1 MNTLIKTTLGLALA
15 ASAAT
20 AAAADIAGNVT
31 LASDYRFRGIS
42 QIEGGISPAIQG
54 GFDFNHESGFYLGTW
69 ASNINFF
76 GGSIETDVYG
86 GFRGQFTEDV
96 GYDVGVLYYGYP
108 HATTGAGEENV
119 QIDYYEVYGSV
130 SFSGAKIGVNYSP
143 DYFAETGDFFY
154 PYIDYSYT
162 FGEAVTLSAHL
173 GYNSFDE
180 ESFLTLLDE
189 EGNVISSD
197 DSYLDWKLALSTT
210 QLGVTWTLAYVDT
223 DLDDDEECFGDEDL
237 CAATAV
243 FSISKSL

>member
-20 AAAADIAGNVT
+20 VSAADIAGNVT
-31 LASDYRFRGIS
+31 LATDYRFRGIS
-42 QIEGGISPAIQG
+42 QIEGGVSPAIQG
-54 GFDFNHESGFYLGTW
+54 GFDYNHESGFYLGTW

-76 GGSIETDVYG
+76 GGSIETDIYG
-86 GFRGQFTEDV
+86 GFRGEFTEDV

-108 HATTGAGEENV
+108 HATFGPGEENIQV
-119 QIDYYEVYGSV
+119 DYYEVYGSV
-130 SFSGAKIGVNYSP
+130 SFSGVKLGVNYSP
-143 DYFAETGDFFY
+143 DYFAESGDFFY
-154 PYIDYSYT
+154 PYADYSYT
-162 FGEAVTLSAHL
+162 FGEAVTLAAHL

-180 ESFLTLLDE
+180 EIFL
-189 EGNVISSD
+189 GND
-197 DSYLDWKLALSTT
+197 DNYLDWKLALSTT

-223 DLDDDEECFGDEDL
+223 DLDDDEDCFGDEDL

>member
-1 MNTLIKTTLGLALA
+1 MNTLTKATLGIALA

-20 AAAADIAGNVT
+20 AGATDIAGNVT
-31 LASDYRFRGIS
+31 LATDYRFRGIS
-42 QIEGGISPAIQG
+42 QIEGGFSPAIQG
-54 GFDFNHESGFYLGTW
+54 GFDFNHDSGFYLGTW
-69 ASNINFF
+69 ASNVNFL

-108 HATTGAGEENV
+108 HATFGPGENNNIQV
-119 QIDYYEVYGSV
+119 DYYEVYGSV
-130 SFSGAKIGVNYSP
+130 SFSGVKLGVNYSP
-143 DYFAETGDFFY
+143 DYFAESGDFFY
-154 PYIDYSYT
+154 PYADYSYA
-162 FGEAVTLSAHL
+162 FSDALSLSAHL

-180 ESFLTLLDE
+180 DTFL
-189 EGNVISSD
+189 GND
-197 DSYLDWKLALSTT
+197 DNYLDWKIALSTT

-223 DLDDDEECFGDEDL
+223 DLDDDEDCFGDEDL